1 MRIGV
6 RLTPDLAHGA
16 LVDGG
21 ALVAAGSGAPD
32 ELPARL
38 AGGRRVDTVTWDV
51 SAVLDASLGSVT
63 GRVAAV
69 RVLPGVTRAAALD
82 GHPSALVRALVGWRA
97 RVTGG
102 HDLFGAEL
110 APLDLDAGRAAEL
123 AAAGGL
129 DTLAI
134 TATGAVGRAD
144 HEREVAAR
152 VLARRPGL
160 RLCLSCEVGGPG
172 LLEREAATVL
182 NAALLDVA
190 DELVDRCAAATAAL
204 PGEVTCGFVTGEGG
218 RVSAERLRSL
228 PVLGLGAGDA
238 ARLSGAAVLGGA
250 ADAAVVLV
258 GREEI
263 AVGHVRDGLPRVEP
277 DLAGP
282 HGVRLAAPRPALTG
296 WPAGAVA
303 AVAADLAG
311 HEPQRAVVVVPD
323 DAEDVAAGLLA
334 GGGWTPVVVR
344 PAADPGAV
352 GAACARA
359 GAWLDVVAT
368 AETADELD
376 RLRERV
382 RQRALTVVATSG
394 AAPGEEARVVES
406 TARPVAYLRSGVY
419 RLHVRATG
427 AS

>member
-16 LVDGG
+16 LVAGG
-21 ALVAAGSGAPD
+21 ALVASRSGEPR
-32 ELPARL
+32 ELLTRL
-38 AGGRRVDTVTWDV
+38 ASGSRVDTVTWDV

-69 RVLPGVTRAAALD
+69 RVLPGVARGTALG
-82 GHPSALVRALVGWRA
+82 GHPSPLVRSLVGWRGH
-97 RVTGG
+97 VTGG

-110 APLDLDAGRAAEL
+110 APLALDDQAAEL

-129 DTLAI
+129 DTLVV

-152 VLARRPGL
+152 VLAHRPGL
-160 RLCLSCEVGGPG
+160 RLCLSYEVGGPG
-172 LLEREAATVL
+172 LLEREAAAVL

-190 DELVDRCAAATAAL
+190 DDLVDRCAAATAAL
-204 PGEVTCGFVTGEGG
+204 PGEVGCGFVTGEGG

-228 PVLGLGAGDA
+228 PVLALGADDA
-238 ARLSGAAVLGGA
+238 TRLSGAAVLGGA
-250 ADAAVVLV
+250 TDALVVLV
-258 GREEI
+258 GREVV
-263 AVGHVRDGLPRVEP
+263 VGHVRDGLPHVEP
-277 DLAGP
+277 DLVGP
-282 HGVRLAAPRPALTG
+282 HGVRLAAPRPVLSRTPVE
-296 WPAGAVA
+296 PAGHDHVVVA
-303 AVAADLAG
+303 LLDGAEDVGDLAG
-311 HEPQRAVVVVPD
+311 T
-323 DAEDVAAGLLA
+323 L
-334 GGGWTPVVVR
+334 VR
-344 PAADPGAV
+344 PDADLGAV

-368 AETADELD
+368 ADTADELD
-376 RLRERV
+376 QLRERV

-394 AAPGEEARVVES
+394 SEPGAARVVAD